1 MPVDLHI
8 HTNASDGL
16 FTPEL
21 VIEEALKAN
30 LDAVSVTDHD
40 SVDNVPQLLSLAQKV
55 NLKVL
60 PGVELSTVWKEED
73 VHFLG
78 YYIDP
83 ANPELLSS
91 LAFLREARVARMQ
104 QIVDKFNENGF
115 GVTLEEILAATH
127 GGAAGR
133 SHLARVLLKKRYVS
147 SINEAFEK
155 YLGRGK
161 PFFVEKKMYEV
172 EEAIDLIKKAGGAVF
187 LAHPAVSRVDDDIDL
202 FISWGLDGLEAY
214 YPEHTLEEQ
223 EHYIRLAQEK
233 GLMVSGGSDAHGFKG
248 RGEHLGEFT
257 APTSAVQKLL
267 EWGNKASSQAFS

>member
-1 MPVDLHI
+1 MPVDLHV

-16 FTPEL
+16 FTPQL

-40 SVDNVPQLLSLAQKV
+40 SVDNVPQLLKLAQQV

-60 PGVELSTVWKEED
+60 PGVELSTVWKGED

-83 ANPELLSS
+83 ANSRLLSS
-91 LAFLREARVARMQ
+91 LVYLREARVERMQ
-104 QIVDKFNENGF
+104 RIVERFNENGF
-115 GVTLEEILAATH
+115 KVSLEEVLSATH

-133 SHLARVLLKKRYVS
+133 SHLARVLVKKSYVG
-147 SINEAFEK
+147 SINEAFKK
-155 YLGRGK
+155 YLARGK
-161 PFFVEKKMYEV
+161 PFFVEKKMFEV
-172 EEAIDLIKKAGGAVF
+172 REAIELIKQAEGVVF
-187 LAHPAVSRVDDDIDL
+187 LAHPAISKVDDDIDL
-202 FISWGLDGLEAY
+202 FMSWGLDGLEAY
-214 YPEHTLEEQ
+214 YLEHTLKEQ
-223 EHYIRLAQEK
+223 ERYLNLAREK

-257 APTSAVQKLL
+257 APTSAVQELL
-267 EWGNKASSQAFS
+267 SWDYNASSCSSS

>member
-1 MPVDLHI
+1 MPVDLHV

-21 VIEEALKAN
+21 VIQEAIKAN

-40 SVDNVPQLLSLAQKV
+40 SVDNVPQLLKLAQQV

-60 PGVELSTVWKEED
+60 PGVELSTVWKGED

-78 YYIDP
+78 FYIDP
-83 ANPELLSS
+83 ANSKLLSS
-91 LAFLREARVARMQ
+91 LAYLRRARVERMQ
-104 QIVDKFNENGF
+104 RIVEKFNQNGF
-115 GVTLEEILAATH
+115 DVTLEEILSATH
-127 GGAAGR
+127 RGAAGR
-133 SHLARVLLKKRYVS
+133 SHLARVLVKKGYIG
-147 SINEAFEK
+147 SIDEAFKK
-155 YLGRGK
+155 YLGRDK
-161 PFFVEKKMYEV
+161 PFFVEKRMFEAK
-172 EEAIDLIKKAGGAVF
+172 EAIGLIKQAGGLVF
-187 LAHPAVSRVDDDIDL
+187 LAHPAVSKVDDDIDL

-223 EHYIRLAQEK
+223 ERYVRLAQEK

-257 APTSAVQKLL
+257 APTSAVQSLL
-267 EWGNKASSQAFS
+267 DWDKKAPSFSTS